1 MFCSISGTVPEQG
14 VVSLKSGHLFEKSLI
29 EKYVRETGK
38 CPVTGEALSLE
49 DLLPLKVNKTVK
61 PRTAPATSI
70 PGLLSLFHDE
80 WDANMLELHNT
91 RTQLHQTRQELSHA
105 LYQHD
110 AATRVIARLLKERDE
125 ARAALA
131 DMKQQF
137 AAEVAAAQS
146 AAQAA
151 AEAKAPEAEGGRK
164 PKGGIP
170 DDIIADMAEINATLS
185 KGRKKRPLAETLAAP
200 EDLATLALSG
210 SHPLHKTTAGGIMEL
225 DVNPQ
230 QQGIVVTA
238 GADAT
243 LQLFDY
249 LQARLL
255 GSLEGHTK
263 RCTGVAFMN
272 PELIVSSSADKTAR
286 VWRSG
291 SGEDAAWQCAAVLRD
306 HTGEVVGVT
315 AHPSR
320 RYFVTGS
327 SDASW
332 AFYDVASLTCLRQI
346 GAEDGPAEPYT
357 CLQFHPDGLILG
369 TGTEA
374 KAIRIWEV
382 RQQKAVAACEGHAG
396 PIKCLAFS
404 ENGYHLASASDDCI
418 KLWDLRKLA
427 NFKTIDAFSDGPC
440 ASVAFDHSGQYLAV
454 GGPAVKIYG
463 QKQQWSELKALT
475 EVPKRAAALR
485 WGPDARSL
493 LVGAADH
500 NLRVFTVP
508 SA

>member
-14 VVSLKSGHLFEKSLI
+14 VVSTKSGHLYEKTLI

-38 CPVTGEALSLE
+38 CPVTGEALSLD

-61 PRTAPATSI
+61 PRPTTATSI

-80 WDANMLELHNT
+80 WDATMLELHNT

-110 AATRVIARLLKERDE
+110 AATRVIARLIKERDE
-125 ARAALA
+125 ARNALQN
-131 DMKQQF
+131 MKQQY
-137 AAEVAAAQS
+137 AAELA

-151 AEAKAPEAEGGRK
+151 GQNADAGAEGGRRAK
-164 PKGGIP
+164 AGIP
-170 DDIIADMAEINATLS
+170 EDIIADMTEVNATLS
-185 KGRKKRPLAETLAAP
+185 KGRKKRPLPDSLATP
-200 EDLATLALSG
+200 EDLAAMALSG
-210 SHPLHKTTAGGIMEL
+210 SHPLHKTTAGGITGL

-230 QQGIVVTA
+230 QTSVVVTA

-249 LQARLL
+249 LQGRSLA
-255 GSLEGHTK
+255 SLEGHTK
-263 RCTGVAFMN
+263 RCTGVAFLT
-272 PELIVSSSADKTAR
+272 PDVIVSSSADKTAR
-286 VWRSG
+286 VWRNAG
-291 SGEDAAWQCAAVLRD
+291 GEWSCASVLRD
-306 HTGEVVGVT
+306 HSAEVVGVT

-327 SDASW
+327 LDASW
-332 AFYDVASLTCLRQI
+332 AFYDVETVTCLRQL
-346 GAEDGPAEPYT
+346 GGEEGPGEPYT
-357 CLQFHPDGLILG
+357 CVQFHPDGLILG

-382 RQQKAVAACEGHAG
+382 KQQKPVAACEGHAG
-396 PIKCLAFS
+396 PIRCLAFS
-404 ENGYHLASASDDCI
+404 ENGYHMASASDECV

-427 NFKTIDAFSDGPC
+427 NFKTLEPFTDGPC

-454 GGPAVKIYG
+454 GGPTVRVFG
-463 QKQQWSELKALT
+463 QKQQWAELRSIG
-475 EVPKRAAALR
+475 EVAKKAAALR

-493 LVGAADH
+493 LVGSGDH
-500 NLRVFTVP
+500 NLRVFAVP
-508 SA
+508 A

>member
-1 MFCSISGTVPEQG
+1 MFCSISGTVPEQAI
-14 VVSLKSGHLFEKSLI
+14 VSVKSGHLFEKSLI

-38 CPVTGEALSLE
+38 CPVTGEALSSE
-49 DLLPLKVNKTVK
+49 DLLPVKVNKTVK

-80 WDANMLELHNT
+80 WDATMLELHNT

-131 DMKQQF
+131 DMKQQY
-137 AAEVAAAQS
+137 AADLAAAQ
-146 AAQAA
+146 
-151 AEAKAPEAEGGRK
+151 AEAARAAVEAKPELEGGRK
-164 PKGGIP
+164 AKGGIP
-170 DDIIADMAEINATLS
+170 EDIIADMVEINATLS
-185 KGRKKRPLAETLAAP
+185 KGRKKRPLPDTLATP
-200 EDLATLALSG
+200 EDLASLTLSG
-210 SHPLHKTTAGGIMEL
+210 SNPLHKTTAGGVAAI

-230 QQGIVVTA
+230 QQGMVVTA
-238 GADAT
+238 GLDAT

-263 RCTGVAFMN
+263 RCTGVAFLN
-272 PELIVSSSADKTAR
+272 SELVVSSSADKTAR
-286 VWRSG
+286 VWRNSG
-291 SGEDAAWQCAAVLRD
+291 DATVWQCASVLRD
-306 HTGEVVGVT
+306 HTAEVVGVT
-315 AHPSR
+315 AHPSK

-327 SDASW
+327 TDASW
-332 AFYDVASLTCLRQI
+332 AFYDVETTTCLRQI
-346 GAEDGPAEPYT
+346 GVDEGPGEPYT
-357 CLQFHPDGLILG
+357 YVQFHPDGLILG

-396 PIKCLAFS
+396 PIRCLAFS
-404 ENGYHLASASDDCI
+404 ENGYHLASASDDCV

-427 NFKTIDAFSDGPC
+427 NFKTIEPFQDGPC

-454 GGPAVKIYG
+454 GGPVVKIFG
-463 QKQQWSELKALT
+463 QKQQWSELKTLT
-475 EVPKRAAALR
+475 EIPKRAAALR

-500 NLRVFTVP
+500 NLRVFGVP
-508 SA
+508 AA